1 MRSRKSRNSIR
12 RTRKARGLTVESLHA
27 SFERIDAKIH
37 GLISK
42 GATDAKLACCLQKSW
57 QEQFHTPA
65 SAAAV
70 KALILHYRALHG
82 SKRKTRKQKG
92 GMAALDYV
100 MGPGLAHYGGFP
112 VPVPMGTTSNVLRD
126 LDLGRFYESNAGR
139 SCNTSGGHNALNQ
152 RGGATP
158 LANFLAPSNMWSSVS
173 NGHVPPSVPTNMF
186 QTSANAVMGGTPIGS
201 SASPVAASVPLSSY
215 TSNAYPVQDI
225 AKLYPMGAIYK
236 A

>member
-65 SAAAV
+65 SSAAV

-82 SKRKTRKQKG
+82 SKRRTRKQKG
-92 GMAALDYV
+92 GMAPIDYV
-100 MGPGLAHYGGFP
+100 MGQGLAHNGGFP

-158 LANFLAPSNMWSSVS
+158 LANFLAPSNMWSSIA
-173 NGHVPPSVPTNMF
+173 NGHAPPSVAPNMI
-186 QTSANAVMGGTPIGS
+186 QTSANALMGGTPIGP

-215 TSNAYPVQDI
+215 TSNVYPLQNI
-225 AKLYPMGAIYK
+225 AQLYPMGAIYK

>member
-37 GLISK
+37 TLISK

-92 GMAALDYV
+92 GMAPLDYV
-100 MGPGLAHYGGFP
+100 MGPGLAHNGGFP
-112 VPVPMGTTSNVLRD
+112 IPVPMGTTPNVIKD

-152 RGGATP
+152 RGGS
-158 LANFLAPSNMWSSVS
+158 FLAPPNIWSSFI
-173 NGHVPPSVPTNMF
+173 NGHVPPSVPTNVF
-186 QTSANAVMGGTPIGS
+186 QTAANAVMGGTPLGPG
-201 SASPVAASVPLSSY
+201 ASPVATSVPLSTY
-215 TSNAYPVQDI
+215 TSGVYPYQNVADMSPY
-225 AKLYPMGAIYK
+225 ASIYRPT
-236 A
+236 